1 VWHWDELAKELF
13 WDTATRQM
21 FGVAPDTQIT
31 LEDFYQTLNPD
42 DIDRVEQAWR
52 RAFETRQPY
61 QIELRVQRSDGSI
74 CWIHSRG
81 RGYYDDAGNPL
92 RMIGVVLDITE
103 RKEAESELLLQR
115 QELAHI
121 TRVSTMGELAA
132 SLAHE
137 LNQPLTAILSNA
149 QAAQRFL
156 AGDGANLD
164 EIREILS
171 DIVHDNSRA
180 GEVIRRMRTLFRKG
194 EPEFTSLDLA
204 NVISDVVLLA
214 HSDAINHNIRV
225 LFEVP
230 PGLPPVRGDRVQ
242 LQQVIL
248 NLLMNAFHAMKDCPL
263 QEREVV
269 VRGEVDGAEG
279 ILATVRDHGIG
290 LGRGNLDKIFQP
302 FYTTKRDGL
311 GMGLSIT
318 SSIIEAH
325 GGRLWAKNNE
335 DRGATFYFT
344 VPAEKV

>member
-1 VWHWDELAKELF
+1 
-13 WDTATRQM
+13 
-21 FGVAPDTQIT
+21 
-31 LEDFYQTLNPD
+31 
-42 DIDRVEQAWR
+42 
-52 RAFETRQPY
+52 
-61 QIELRVQRSDGSI
+61 
-74 CWIHSRG
+74 
-81 RGYYDDAGNPL
+81 
-92 RMIGVVLDITE
+92 
-103 RKEAESELLLQR
+103 
-115 QELAHI
+115 
-121 TRVSTMGELAA
+121 MGELAA

-180 GEVIRRMRTLFRKG
+180 GEVIRRMRTLFRKD

>member
-1 VWHWDELAKELF
+1 MK
-13 WDTATRQM
+13 
-21 FGVAPDTQIT
+21 
-31 LEDFYQTLNPD
+31 
-42 DIDRVEQAWR
+42 QAWR

-61 QIELRVQRSDGSI
+61 QIELRVQRFDGSI

-81 RGYYDDAGNPL
+81 RGYYDDAGKPV

-103 RKEAESELLLQR
+103 RKEAESELQLQR

-156 AGDGANLD
+156 PPMRRISMKFERFSL
-164 EIREILS
+164 ILFTTTAEPARLS
-171 DIVHDNSRA
+171 AECGRSL
-180 GEVIRRMRTLFRKG
+180 ERRSL
-194 EPEFTSLDLA
+194 EFSSLDLA
-204 NVISDVVLLA
+204 NVISDVVLIA
-214 HSDAINHNIRV
+214 HSDAISHNIRV
-225 LFEVP
+225 LFEIS

-269 VRGEVDGAEG
+269 VHGEVDGAE
-279 ILATVRDHGIG
+279 RDPS
-290 LGRGNLDKIFQP
+290 DSP
-302 FYTTKRDGL
+302 
-311 GMGLSIT
+311 
-318 SSIIEAH
+318 
-325 GGRLWAKNNE
+325 
-335 DRGATFYFT
+335 
-344 VPAEKV
+344 